1 MRRGSP
7 AWGTAWSG
15 TARASTT
22 GLCSTCLS
30 SPSWLTW
37 PCSHGSTQLPE
48 ETGRR
53 QARTLE
59 ATAQSWHTV
68 TSVSLMAQSCCR
80 GRGSYVLDIPPLDNT
95 CCRGTLPRARIWG
108 GERITATL
116 PLSQD
121 SGPSRRALLLFL
133 ARAPAGHPGQVAEAS
148 LCCLGRTSPSL
159 LRGL

>member
-1 MRRGSP
+1 MHWGSP
-7 AWGTAWSG
+7 AWGTVWSG
-15 TARASTT
+15 MAWASTT

-30 SPSWLTW
+30 SPSWLAW

-48 ETGRR
+48 ETGWR

-59 ATAQSWHTV
+59 ATTQSWHTV

-80 GRGSYVLDIPPLDNT
+80 GRGSEFIPPPDRT
-95 CCRGTLPRARIWG
+95 CCRDTLPRARIWG
-108 GERITATL
+108 GQRITAIL